1 MGHLAILDGVNV
13 YGQILR
19 SPHVGVLVGAAL
31 LTRLPFAI
39 NGLAVLLFLRE
50 TTGSFGIAGLV
61 AGAIALG
68 AACGAPFASRLVD
81 RRGARLLVPLGIVH
95 ASAVLSIWGLGEA
108 GVPPALLVVAALVT
122 GASFPPAG
130 AVLRSRYPELLEGER
145 LVHGAYAL
153 DSVMIEVAFVSGP
166 LLTALVVALVGPAYA
181 LGLSAAL
188 VLAGTMLFSARL
200 PGSREPHPAAGEHSG
215 LLGALAD
222 PAIRMVALSTVPVGF
237 CLGTVEVAIPAFSDE
252 HAGAALAGVLM
263 AIWSASSGIGGLVYG
278 TRATTGA
285 RYDSF
290 LAIAALFPL
299 ACLPML
305 AASSPAAMALFVIV
319 AGAPI
324 APLIAS
330 RNLVVGALAPSGTGA
345 ESFTWLM
352 TALVAGLAAGNAAGG
367 ALIEADGW
375 PAAVLAGCLVAA
387 LGAAIAFAFRAP
399 LRLRLATG

>member
-1 MGHLAILDGVNV
+1 MGV
-13 YGQILR
+13 YAQILR
-19 SPHVGVLVGAAL
+19 APHLAVLIGAAL

-50 TTGSFGIAGLV
+50 ETGSFGVAGLV

-68 AACGAPFASRLVD
+68 AAAGAPFASRLVD
-81 RRGARLLVPLGIVH
+81 RRGARMLVPLGCLH
-95 ASAVLSIWGLGEA
+95 AGAVLTIWGLGESGA
-108 GVPPALLVVAALVT
+108 PTVALVASALVI

-130 AVLRSRYPELLEGER
+130 AVLRSRYPELLAEER
-145 LVHGAYAL
+145 LVHAAYAF
-153 DSVMIEVAFVSGP
+153 DSVTIEIAFVSGP

-181 LGLSAAL
+181 LPLSAAL
-188 VLAGTMLFSARL
+188 VLAGTVLFSARL
-200 PGSREPHPAAGEHSG
+200 PGGSEPHPAAGEHKG

-222 PAIRMVALSTVPVGF
+222 PGIRMVALSTVPVGF
-237 CLGTVEVAIPAFSDE
+237 CLGAIEVSIPAFSSE
-252 HAGAALAGVLM
+252 EGSAALAGVLL
-263 AIWSASSGIGGLVYG
+263 AIWSASSGVGGLFYG
-278 TRATTGA
+278 ARSAPGA

-290 LAIAALFPL
+290 VAIAALFPL

-305 AASSPAAMALFVIV
+305 AAWSPVAMGLFVAV

-330 RNLVVGALAPSGTGA
+330 RNLVVGALSPAGTGA

-367 ALIEADGW
+367 ALIEAEGW
-375 PAAVLAGCLVAA
+375 PAAVLTGCVVAA
-387 LGAAIAFAFRAP
+387 FGAVIAYGFRHA
-399 LRLRLATG
+399 LRPRLATG